1 MGSCGRKGKIMFRGI
16 SAISLDAKG
25 RMAIPTQHRDMIVEE
40 SDGAMV
46 VTIDT
51 EDRCL
56 LLYTR
61 PQWQDIEDQL
71 SALPTFN
78 PVTRRIQRLLIGHA
92 NDLSLDKS
100 GRVLIPSILRDY
112 AGLDKNIILVG
123 QGKRFEIWGE
133 SQWELGRDSW
143 LAEDFSE
150 EGGVPPELLNL
161 SL

>member
-1 MGSCGRKGKIMFRGI
+1 MFRGI

-25 RMAIPTQHRDMIVEE
+25 RMAIPTQYRDVILEE
-40 SDGAMV
+40 AEGAMV

-51 EDRCL
+51 QDRCL
-56 LLYTR
+56 MLYTH
-61 PQWQDIEDQL
+61 PQWQDIEEQL
-71 SALPTFN
+71 SSLPTFN

-92 NDLSLDKS
+92 NDLNLDKS
-100 GRVLIPSILRDY
+100 GRVLLPPILRDY
-112 AGLDKNIILVG
+112 AGLEKNIILVG

-143 LAEDFSE
+143 LAEDISDD
-150 EGGVPPELLNL
+150 GGVPSELLSL

>member
-1 MGSCGRKGKIMFRGI
+1 MFRGI

-25 RMAIPTQHRDMIVEE
+25 RMAIPTQHRDMIIEE
-40 SDGAMV
+40 SEGAMV

-56 LLYTR
+56 MLYTR

-92 NDLSLDKS
+92 NDLHLDKS
-100 GRVLIPSILRDY
+100 GRVLLPSILREY

-123 QGKRFEIWGE
+123 QGKRFEIWDE
-133 SQWELGRDSW
+133 SQWESGRDNW
-143 LAEDFSE
+143 LAEDFGE

>member
-1 MGSCGRKGKIMFRGI
+1 MMGRKLYHQSVAGI
-16 SAISLDAKG
+16 SFL
-25 RMAIPTQHRDMIVEE
+25 TQF
-40 SDGAMV
+40 S
-46 VTIDT
+46 
-51 EDRCL
+51 
-56 LLYTR
+56 
-61 PQWQDIEDQL
+61 
-71 SALPTFN
+71 
-78 PVTRRIQRLLIGHA
+78 A

-100 GRVLIPSILRDY
+100 GRVLIPSILREY
-112 AGLDKNIILVG
+112 AGFDKNIILVG

>member
-1 MGSCGRKGKIMFRGI
+1 MFRGI

-25 RMAIPTQHRDMIVEE
+25 RMAIPTQYRDVILEE
-40 SDGAMV
+40 AEGAMV

-51 EDRCL
+51 QDRCL
-56 LLYTR
+56 MLYTY
-61 PQWQDIEDQL
+61 PQWQDIEEQL
-71 SALPTFN
+71 SSLPTFN

-92 NDLSLDKS
+92 NDLNLDKS
-100 GRVLIPSILRDY
+100 GRVLLPPILRDY
-112 AGLDKNIILVG
+112 AGLEKNIILVG

-143 LAEDFSE
+143 LAEDISDD
-150 EGGVPPELLNL
+150 GGVPSELLSL